1 MPSHKAPQTQLWTK
15 YLKIQSDMKI
25 IKICE
30 RFYKKTLN
38 GNVTYMLNYVQYET
52 FRISIVPKQ
61 HDALSTTNKARKK
74 RSQ

>member
-1 MPSHKAPQTQLWTK
+1 
-15 YLKIQSDMKI
+15 MKI

-30 RFYKKTLN
+30 VLQKDFKWM
-38 GNVTYMLNYVQYET
+38 NVKYMLNYVQYET